1 MNFNYNNEGNR
12 ANYSICDTLDTL
24 TSQVEVADTDT
35 KKHILNTITT
45 PPPPP
50 TVASLPSNKAT
61 ASIDSCSSHNTTN
74 NNPTEMN
81 MNTDCQRNNTLNP
94 IFNFWRNSTRRS
106 GNWGSRTGT
115 KKSFVWKYFFHPEL
129 HMGTKDLTHTQCILC
144 DSLLAFNNSG
154 TTTTMLNH
162 LKSRHSEIVQQ
173 EYQQTKKSR
182 CGLLTLREIN
192 KMTKVNYNL
201 LNDEK
206 KLVSWSVSSAAPI
219 ITTSS
224 SPLCK
229 RNYPFLPT
237 RRGQRGR
244 PPGSCRHLDYSI
256 TNSKLSQNMN
266 DSLNSMTKLHN
277 STINNDVPLCHLS
290 ADQMEACTS
299 NSSFNLVNDKNIYS
313 PDLFWTVSNE
323 FSALNNSKLL
333 NTTLPEMGNNEST
346 PSNEAMRTHMPVSTT
361 FTSGL
366 GNFSLHNPPPN
377 SSNSDKELFSEIFT
391 NYLSSLTYNFSNMQ
405 LNLSEL
411 ANLYL
416 TELYKQINYQPSFP
430 INTNENLN
438 SCSHKSSL
446 NDFTTP
452 LESSSNDTFKQKVT
466 VNENELQ
473 NDRLKTIMNS
483 KYLNNSSFPLTDLS
497 MKSSQPVSVMFNTM
511 DANEP
516 LDLSFNTYKQ
526 QCQQQEKLLENL
538 YVTSCNKKSPSIM
551 DGYDNST
558 TDENG
563 SSASA
568 EFAPNEDFYQKSP
581 KQISDCL
588 LSMSENP
595 GNQRGCSNS
604 VTQHNESKS
613 EQLSFIP
620 WHNMSTSTVLI
631 KSETANNQ
639 HDNNQFHHLKSEMSE
654 CFMCSSPRLTNA
666 CSPSHFCTSCEE
678 FHHRLAYFLITDFH
692 PPSIL
697 DEEGFKILISILWDK
712 FRKAN
717 ENINYNLEF
726 NFLPSS
732 HLMENKILTHLYL
745 TTRLQIDNKIKN
757 MIRLQYSKGLINI
770 PNINIFLK
778 FWSLSQPNNLSEL
791 SFEYVDIELHFCA
804 NIKHTYK
811 RDNIFYGTFEI
822 TENQTISKILE
833 PCWNLLC
840 SSFDSQYTHILSE
853 WPFIIVTNCSE
864 YVLSNLKESFLIS
877 KHIIL
882 PCVDAHMNNAAQC
895 AVCLPPIRSFLRNH
909 HNLRQKLDKN
919 MEMVNKSASQTSDM
933 KQQTDETSLTTC
945 LPKVLNLIK
954 WTQSSLHLIPDCNE
968 LDLKLG
974 NRIVEL
980 IEVVQKT
987 ERICGRKL
995 LSFTASMIRPM
1006 LGNLYSMHT
1015 EGIGEDLSDQF
1026 YATMINYLKTTY
1038 NGNNLLNEFLI
1049 ISAFLDPRF
1058 KRSLTKAECETAVNT
1073 LKTKIQSL
1081 DAYNQKLG
1089 INLEINYTE
1098 EFEHF
1103 ISEYINEKFTDINE
1117 NPLDWWSNQSGRSEK
1132 YDIFK
1137 SLASYYLSVPVNA
1150 LNHNENDNCRNYS
1163 NKQTVNALAT
1173 QPEKLFNDG
1182 NSTVQTNMMNQDTRN
1197 EICQEKES
1205 CSVHFNQYYQ
1215 PDHSLELW
1223 SRIGRKFIP
1232 IYRFLRKN
1240 WDVVDKP

>member
-1 MNFNYNNEGNR
+1 MDCLLNISLSYVVF
-12 ANYSICDTLDTL
+12 IDQMI
-24 TSQVEVADTDT
+24 TSNLSFVLEQL
-35 KKHILNTITT
+35 HLNT
-45 PPPPP
+45 
-50 TVASLPSNKAT
+50 
-61 ASIDSCSSHNTTN
+61 
-74 NNPTEMN
+74 
-81 MNTDCQRNNTLNP
+81 
-94 IFNFWRNSTRRS
+94 
-106 GNWGSRTGT
+106 
-115 KKSFVWKYFFHPEL
+115 
-129 HMGTKDLTHTQCILC
+129 
-144 DSLLAFNNSG
+144 
-154 TTTTMLNH
+154 
-162 LKSRHSEIVQQ
+162 
-173 EYQQTKKSR
+173 
-182 CGLLTLREIN
+182 
-192 KMTKVNYNL
+192 
-201 LNDEK
+201 
-206 KLVSWSVSSAAPI
+206 
-219 ITTSS
+219 
-224 SPLCK
+224 
-229 RNYPFLPT
+229 
-237 RRGQRGR
+237 
-244 PPGSCRHLDYSI
+244 
-256 TNSKLSQNMN
+256 
-266 DSLNSMTKLHN
+266 
-277 STINNDVPLCHLS
+277 
-290 ADQMEACTS
+290 
-299 NSSFNLVNDKNIYS
+299 KNIYS

-882 PCVDAHMNNAAQC
+882 PCVDAHMNNAAQ
-895 AVCLPPIRSFLRNH
+895 
-909 HNLRQKLDKN
+909 
-919 MEMVNKSASQTSDM
+919 
-933 KQQTDETSLTTC
+933 
-945 LPKVLNLIK
+945 
-954 WTQSSLHLIPDCNE
+954 
-968 LDLKLG
+968 
-974 NRIVEL
+974 
-980 IEVVQKT
+980 VVQKT

-1240 WDVVDKP
+1240 WDVVDKPDEQNDENVHM

>member
-604 VTQHNESKS
+604 VTQHN
-613 EQLSFIP
+613 
-620 WHNMSTSTVLI
+620 
-631 KSETANNQ
+631 
-639 HDNNQFHHLKSEMSE
+639 
-654 CFMCSSPRLTNA
+654 
-666 CSPSHFCTSCEE
+666 
-678 FHHRLAYFLITDFH
+678 
-692 PPSIL
+692 
-697 DEEGFKILISILWDK
+697 ILISILWDK

-1240 WDVVDKP
+1240 WDVVDKPDEQNDENVHM